1 MTKMEKLKL
10 ELIKI
15 ILSNSPDT
23 HNPDGLQSL
32 LTNEIK
38 IWKMKNEINK

>member
-1 MTKMEKLKL
+1 MEDLKL
-10 ELIKI
+10 ALIKI
-15 ILSNSPDT
+15 ILSDSPDT

-38 IWKMKNEINK
+38 IWKIKQ